1 MGSGFGHKK
10 YPIIS
15 GDNIYNV
22 RYNYNNHDST
32 VKVAEER
39 GRAEAA
45 AARCWP
51 RLR

>member
-15 GDNIYNV
+15 DNIYNV

-32 VKVAEER
+32 VKVAER